1 MYNSYLQTIGAPR
14 ARRHD
19 KNVKQRTRGANA
31 HDREGDRGGRTERG
45 ADVWSIDQT
54 EPRSSH
60 LRRALRLLLL
70 RRDAASELVHVL
82 HHVLLLLVHQQG
94 EGVDLVHLLLLVRQL
109 ALLHALADG
118 RDDGVEERAGVAE
131 AALRLGHAVA
141 HGHPGRSLAVL
152 QHATEL
158 VDVDVVVFHADEG
171 DHAVLVDDVVL
182 VGVVRVVG
190 VAGEGAADARV
201 GDVPHAVHLLELL
214 ALALLGGDHALDAF
228 ERGGVGED
236 GAAAELRLEVL
247 GDERR
252 HLVDKAGRLA
262 ARLLHLAVRLGKD
275 GNHEV
280 EEDHDH
286 EHREGHVVQD
296 ADERH
301 VAQVVDVPELVAD
314 AHVVAEHGPGKHRPQ
329 RPDVRAELLDL
340 RAEHDG
346 AHRRVQEE
354 DDQEQRDEVGEVLE
368 RQRERA
374 SHHSHARLE
383 VAVLEEPQEAEEDVD
398 AVHGG
403 VRTLDLDDGV
413 EAVHHVRHEVL
424 EVRPAVLQLEHAR
437 VLRDVLVRVVPSLG
451 VKLTQG
457 DELRDPQGDARDVQ
471 GDGHEVD
478 VVPGAAEV
486 LLRGARLPHDGHDLH
501 ELTPRRREDQE
512 TKHAL
517 RDDPAVVLLLTLG
530 VARRVPV
537 RLGLREV
544 DAVPDDDVAA
554 LAELERDLRVREVPA
569 HGVVRQ
575 QLGGELLRVLVEV
588 KAVLEVAHHLV
599 ELTLAE
605 VNVDEHAEPVRAR
618 PQRLV
623 VEAERNALLVQLAL
637 LVECTRLDGK
647 RAVIRPDVVV
657 RVVVQ
662 TRRGRR
668 GRARGVRRVK
678 HRAILGAAA
687 EHRLRSRV
695 VNLRA
700 NHKRRVNAKGS
711 GGCLNRAGAHIAGD
725 VLSEFARARLL
736 REAGLM
742 QQQTAD
748 DDVLGG
754 DKPLAHRL
762 DNRDG
767 RSGVCR
773 LWDGKT
779 CQSISQSVRVVLA
792 ATLEEVILRAE
803 VGLVLQEHGS
813 VALRI
818 GAHTRET
825 LLTIRIRA
833 GRARVFCVAELT
845 HDVKIVR
852 AEALRLVVA
861 LL

>member
-1 MYNSYLQTIGAPR
+1 MSN
-14 ARRHD
+14 
-19 KNVKQRTRGANA
+19 NA
-31 HDREGDRGGRTERG
+31 HTVQTHTIEKETAVDGPDAVPTFGRLTR
-45 ADVWSIDQT
+45 
-54 EPRSSH
+54 PRSS
-60 LRRALRLLLL
+60 LFRRALCLLLL

-94 EGVDLVHLLLLVRQL
+94 EGVNLVHLLLLVRQL

-118 RDDGVEERAGVAE
+118 RDDGVEERAGVTE
-131 AALRLGHAVA
+131 AALSLGHAVA

-152 QHATEL
+152 QRAMEL
-158 VDVDVVVFHADEG
+158 VDVDVVVVHADEG
-171 DHAVLVDDVVL
+171 DHAVLVDDVIL

-190 VAGEGAADARV
+190 VAGEGAADAGV
-201 GDVPHAVHLLELL
+201 GAVPHTVHLLELL

-228 ERGGVGED
+228 ERGGVGEY

-252 HLVDKAGRLA
+252 HLLDKAGRLA

-280 EEDHDH
+280 EENHDH
-286 EHREGHVVQD
+286 EHRERHVVQD

-301 VAQVVDVPELVAD
+301 GAQVVDVPELVSHAD
-314 AHVVAEHGPGKHRPQ
+314 VVAEHGPGEHRPQ
-329 RPDVRAELLDL
+329 RPDVRAELLNL

-346 AHRRVQEE
+346 THRRVQEE

-383 VAVLEEPQEAEEDVD
+383 VAVLEEPQQAEEDVD

-413 EAVHHVRHEVL
+413 EAVHHFRHELL
-424 EVRPAVLQLEHAR
+424 EVRTAVLQLEHAR
-437 VLRDVLVRVVPSLG
+437 VLRDVLVHVVSRLG
-451 VKLTQG
+451 VKLAQG
-457 DELRDPQGDARDVQ
+457 DELHDPQGDARDVQ

-486 LLRGARLPHDGHDLH
+486 LLGRARLPHDGHELH
-501 ELTPRRREDQE
+501 ELSPRRREDQE

-517 RDDPAVVLLLTLG
+517 RDDPAVVLLLTFG
-530 VARRVPV
+530 VARRKPV
-537 RLGLREV
+537 RLGLGEV

-575 QLGGELLRVLVEV
+575 QLGVELLRVLVQV
-588 KAVLEVAHHLV
+588 KAVLQVAHHLV
-599 ELTLAE
+599 ELILAE

-647 RAVIRPDVVV
+647 RAVVRPNVVV
-657 RVVVQ
+657 RVVVG
-662 TRRGRR
+662 TRR
-668 GRARGVRRVK
+668 GRARGVRRVQ
-678 HRAILGAAA
+678 HRASLGAAA

-695 VNLRA
+695 VNVRA
-700 NHKRRVNAKGS
+700 NHKRRVNAKGR
-711 GGCLNRAGAHIAGD
+711 GGCLNRAGAHIARD

-736 REAGLM
+736 REPGLM

-773 LWDGKT
+773 LWDGET

-825 LLTIRIRA
+825 LLTIRIRV